1 MAVVLALITYFGWG
15 SGDIFGVYATR
26 KIGAYRTSA
35 LAFIFGFL
43 LISLYIPFA
52 LSDLPRI
59 TFGLLLINII
69 FGSFIALG
77 NFLLNEAFKRSNASV
92 IGVIVQSFP
101 AVVLVLSALI
111 FKDQVTSRQMA
122 WIALIFIGMFLC
134 IVNLKD
140 LKLGAFQLDM
150 GIKFALIGA
159 VIFSIYFT
167 FFRVFLNA
175 YGWFW
180 PNYIAIAS
188 FPITLLLIR
197 RFFKIKEGIQIPKD
211 KKVLL
216 ATFLTAL
223 LLRSGD
229 IALNLGIG
237 QGFAA
242 IVTPISSAS
251 PTLFVTLSWF
261 IFKDKI
267 THQQKMGILV
277 ALLGI
282 VLLSFFG

>member
-26 KIGAYRTSA
+26 KVGAYIATA

-43 LISLYIPFA
+43 VASLYIPFA
-52 LSDLPRI
+52 LADLPRI
-59 TFGLLLINII
+59 TFGLLLLNII
-69 FGSFIALG
+69 FGTFVLFG
-77 NFLLNEAFKRSNASV
+77 NFLLNEAFRRSNASV
-92 IGVIVQSFP
+92 VGVIVQAFP

-111 FKDQVTSRQMA
+111 FKDQVTSRQLT
-122 WIALIFIGMFLC
+122 WILLIFIGMFLC

-140 LKLGAFQLDM
+140 FKRGTFVIDA
-150 GIKFALIGA
+150 GIKLALVA
-159 VIFSIYFT
+159 AAIFSIYFT

-188 FPITLLLIR
+188 FPLALLLTR
-197 RFFKIKEGIQIPKD
+197 RFFNIRQTIHAPKD
-211 KKVLL
+211 KRILI
-216 ATFLTAL
+216 ATFLSAL

-229 IALNLGIG
+229 IALNLGIS

-261 IFKDKI
+261 IFRDKI
-267 THQQKMGILV
+267 THQQKMGIIV

-282 VLLSFFG
+282 VLLSFFS